1 MDWMGWIWLSLY
13 ETYVILCA
21 GVAILGDI
29 LKFNLMGSFTLQPQS
44 SQYYAN
50 NQRVK
55 SMCISAY
62 SLMPYFSLLLPYTSF
77 IFYTCWVPTISVLNL
92 AIFPCYSN
100 LLLRRRRWI
109 GILRR
114 GVLGYA
120 SPRLPFLWCY
130 GVFRCSISSRVALV
144 FKDINY
150 VIIILYIYDIW
161 LSVSTFGCMYGTI
174 DPRSCIRWV
183 LNFGI
188 RTGYD
193 RSDTRAM
200 STVGTLA

>member
-1 MDWMGWIWLSLY
+1 MGWIWLSLY

-77 IFYTCWVPTISVLNL
+77 IFYTC
-92 AIFPCYSN
+92 
-100 LLLRRRRWI
+100 
-109 GILRR
+109 
-114 GVLGYA
+114 
-120 SPRLPFLWCY
+120 
-130 GVFRCSISSRVALV
+130 
-144 FKDINY
+144 
-150 VIIILYIYDIW
+150 
-161 LSVSTFGCMYGTI
+161 
-174 DPRSCIRWV
+174 
-183 LNFGI
+183 
-188 RTGYD
+188 
-193 RSDTRAM
+193 
-200 STVGTLA
+200 